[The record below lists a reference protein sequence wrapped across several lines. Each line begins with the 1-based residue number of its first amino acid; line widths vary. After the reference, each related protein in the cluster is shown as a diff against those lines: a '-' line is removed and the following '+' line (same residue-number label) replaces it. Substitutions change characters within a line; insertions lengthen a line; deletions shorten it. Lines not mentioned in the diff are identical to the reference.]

1 MRNVTGPK
9 RTGPNWA
16 ELDQLSLSIEFIQ
29 VVEMREIKTTF
40 VGKYRVRGVVKVI
53 HWCSGFY
60 PPKFESDIGRNFPL
74 LGFGLRFPQF
84 STQVFNTILSFSLF

>member
-53 HWCSGFY
+53 H
-60 PPKFESDIGRNFPL
+60 
-74 LGFGLRFPQF
+74 
-84 STQVFNTILSFSLF
+84 